1 MYAEKKVTFYN
12 SVDFDNFAEII
23 LAKDKVLG
31 YNFVLKLAR
40 SRMDL
45 LKVQANK
52 LHTTI
57 AMPSFFFLFY
67 IL

>member
-40 SRMDL
+40 MDL